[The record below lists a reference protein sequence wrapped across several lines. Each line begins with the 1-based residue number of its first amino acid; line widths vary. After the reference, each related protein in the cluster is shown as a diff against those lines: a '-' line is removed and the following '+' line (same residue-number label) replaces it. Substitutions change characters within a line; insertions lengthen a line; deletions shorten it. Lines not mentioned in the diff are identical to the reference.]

1 MIAIFTFCYIIFCG
15 GKDMMK
21 ADDPKKKDF
30 DPSALPY
37 STGSQEEAL
46 IGKTGKDGQQN
57 DDSIEVSL
65 REASNRKLNREIDMM
80 NECHRNLTPQIKRH
94 RSRFSTT

>member
-1 MIAIFTFCYIIFCG
+1 
-15 GKDMMK
+15 MK
-21 ADDPKKKDF
+21 ADDSKKKDF

-37 STGSQEEAL
+37 SIGSQEEAL
-46 IGKTGKDGQQN
+46 IGKNAKDGQQN

-65 REASNRKLNREIDMM
+65 RDASNRKMNREIDMM

-94 RSRFSTT
+94 RSRLSTT